1 MKNKTEKILLINQ
14 IESELKSF
22 ESEKLESKEVINSD
36 KKRIIDDVR
45 SGSFDEMLLDIEN
58 RESNKKKENF
68 LDKLFK
74 LF

>member
-1 MKNKTEKILLINQ
+1 MNKTEKSLLINQ

-22 ESEKLESKEVINSD
+22 EAEKLESKEVINSD

-45 SGSFDEMLLDIEN
+45 SGSFDEMLLEIEN
-58 RESNKKKENF
+58 REANKKKENF